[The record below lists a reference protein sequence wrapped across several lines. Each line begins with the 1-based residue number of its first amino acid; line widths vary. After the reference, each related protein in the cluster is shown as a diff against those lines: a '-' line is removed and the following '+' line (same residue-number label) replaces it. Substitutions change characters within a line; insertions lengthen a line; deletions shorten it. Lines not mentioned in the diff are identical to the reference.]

1 MRPRNI
7 IPRESVYTQRAD
19 YLGVTNSLSWEERRW
34 WKGRKN
40 GEGFRGENTR
50 IFSVVA
56 VSPAILVPFFFPFLF
71 SLPQAFTIEKA
82 TRRRAKRRWTIE
94 NRNFV
99 FARKNKTPLLVCRSG
114 DHRCFSKR
122 SKNLRA
128 SGENSRFSPGS
139 SIPVLCYDDIY
150 RWRGEKER
158 EKYSLQRGSF
168 LLANF
173 SSLSLSFCGRTG
185 SILKSDSRR
194 EGKKKKKRNW
204 RRGKKT

>member
-1 MRPRNI
+1 MTKFTPQNASAKHYSTGER
-7 IPRESVYTQRAD
+7 VYAARGLLGSDQQFVVGRAVVVEGKNERG
-19 YLGVTNSLSWEERRW
+19 GVS
-34 WKGRKN
+34 GRKYADFL
-40 GEGFRGENTR
+40 GRCGFSRDSR
-50 IFSVVA
+50 S
-56 VSPAILVPFFFPFLF
+56 FFFSPFLLF

-158 EKYSLQRGSF
+158 EKERGEVLASKGKF
-168 LLANF
+168 PSRKLLV
-173 SSLSLSFCGRTG
+173 SLSLSVDGQEAF
-185 SILKSDSRR
+185 
-194 EGKKKKKRNW
+194 
-204 RRGKKT
+204 